1 MIQELLEEKRYEDL
15 HELIKDEPLPD
26 IVEYIE
32 DSETTDKGVLF
43 RLLPK
48 DLAVDVFSELSG
60 FQQRELISSFSESE
74 ITEIT
79 EQLPFDDRI
88 DFLEEMP
95 AHLVRKILSNANP
108 EYRALVN
115 RFLNY
120 PADSA
125 GSLMTIEFIK
135 LNAEM
140 TVGEALDFIKHHGDS
155 KETIYTSYVT
165 DDYSNLLGIVSLREL
180 VVQENDVVLKDI
192 MHTDFVVISAYDDQE
207 EVAQVFK
214 DYGFIAMPVV
224 DKEGRILGIITVD
237 DVIDVIDDEATEDF
251 QRMAA
256 ITPSNEEYLETSVFS
271 MAKRRF
277 SWLLFMMISAMITGT
292 IIERY
297 ESVLSSVLILA
308 SFMPMLMNTAGNAGS
323 QASTMVIRGMSL
335 GELRPKDTL
344 KILKKELGIALLVGV
359 LLAVINLLRL
369 MFFNHAGLLIGLT
382 VSTTV
387 FCTVILAKLLGAVL
401 PIIADR
407 LNLDPAIMAA
417 PMITTV
423 VDALS
428 LLIYFTIATRLLG
441 LG

>member
-1 MIQELLEEKRYEDL
+1 MIQELLEQKRYEEL

-32 DSETTDKGVLF
+32 DSETKDKGVLF

-48 DLAVDVFSELSG
+48 DIAVEVFAELSG
-60 FQQRELISSFSESE
+60 FQQRELISSFSEKE
-74 ITEIT
+74 IAEIT
-79 EQLPFDDRI
+79 EQLPFDERI

-95 AHLVRKILSNANP
+95 SNLVRKILSNANP

-135 LNAEM
+135 LNMDM
-140 TVGEALDFIKHHGDS
+140 TVAEALAFIKANGDS

-165 DDYSNLLGIVSLREL
+165 DSYANLLGIVSLREL
-180 VVQENDVVLKDI
+180 VIQEPDVVLKDI
-192 MHTDFVVISAYDDQE
+192 MHTDFVVISAYEDQE
-207 EVAQVFK
+207 EVAQTFK

-251 QRMAA
+251 QVMAA
-256 ITPSNEEYLETSVFS
+256 ITPSNEEYLDTSPFS
-271 MAKRRF
+271 MARRRF
-277 SWLLFMMISAMITGT
+277 SWLLFMMISAIFTGS
-292 IIERY
+292 IIESY
-297 ESVLSSVLILA
+297 ESILSSVLVLA
-308 SFMPMLMNTAGNAGS
+308 SFIPMLMNTAGNAGS
-323 QASTMVIRGMSL
+323 QAATMVIRGMSL
-335 GELRPKDTL
+335 GELRPKDL
-344 KILKKELGIALLVGV
+344 FKILRKEFCVALIVGV
-359 LLAVINLLRL
+359 LLAGINLARL
-369 MFFNHAGLLIGLT
+369 MWFNDSGLMIGLT
-382 VSTTV
+382 VSLTV
-387 FCTVILAKLLGAVL
+387 FCTVILAKLLGSVL
-401 PIIADR
+401 PIIADK

-417 PMITTV
+417 PLITTV

-428 LLIYFTIATRLLG
+428 LLIYFAIATRLLG
-441 LG
+441 L